1 MAGWLAGKAPEY
13 LGVHEGKLAPCP
25 ATPNCVCSQA
35 AGSAYVAPFAFAG
48 DPQAV
53 MARLQSAVASM
64 PRVRL
69 LVASPTYLH
78 AEARSRVLGFVD
90 DVEFLLDPAAGIIH
104 VRSASRLGRS
114 DFGVNRRRV
123 EAIRARFLSGTS

>member
-1 MAGWLAGKAPEY
+1 
-13 LGVHEGKLAPCP
+13 LAPCP
-25 ATPNCVCSQA
+25 ETPNCVCSQA
-35 AGSAYVAPFAFAG
+35 AGSAHVAPFAFAG
-48 DPQAV
+48 DPQTV